1 MKLTPTETTGM
12 MNTTRNGIHNLF
24 LDTFAVYGD
33 ETQEKRVE
41 IAEFLGSFLVEI
53 TKAYTEYFTKFK

>member
-1 MKLTPTETTGM
+1 M
-12 MNTTRNGIHNLF
+12 MNTARNEIYNLF

-33 ETQEKRVE
+33 ETREKQVE
-41 IAEFLGSFLVEI
+41 IAGFLGSFLTEI